1 MLKASTFDNIAD
13 AEACAQIALLIIPEP
28 KKARKAKKADKDTYV
43 GDLFA
48 PLIPQPI
55 KKTKSSRKKT
65 RDLPDDR

>member
-28 KKARKAKKADKDTYV
+28 KKAKKADKDTYV

-55 KKTKSSRKKT
+55 KKNKKVCY
-65 RDLPDDR
+65 LYYI